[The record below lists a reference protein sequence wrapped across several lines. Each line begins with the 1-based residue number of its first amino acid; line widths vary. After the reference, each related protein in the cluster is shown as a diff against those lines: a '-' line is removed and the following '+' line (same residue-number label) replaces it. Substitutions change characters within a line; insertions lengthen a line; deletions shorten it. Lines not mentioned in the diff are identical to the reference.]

1 MAAKNNLVRSI
12 KFLIISSIAAIA
24 LVACGGGELPDE
36 AANDLNPDISN
47 LLPIAIIVAT
57 PQNAAFDETVTLDGS
72 LSNDPDGDAI
82 ASYTWSQAGGEPI
95 EMSALDQIITSFVA
109 PGTPT
114 TITIQLVVTDAAG
127 NASEPAT
134 ASITVTEDG
143 EVPPAGDDDVPLT
156 AVFVSKSLGNDA
168 NSGTYRRPVA
178 TISRAI
184 DIAGANALSDIFVME
199 GTYEESAILKSGLNI
214 RGCAASWDA
223 NGNITYAASNAGTT
237 IKASAGNEQAILA
250 EGIHDT
256 SIECFSIVGGSTEG
270 QSFGMLVKDSQQIA
284 VRNTSFVTPG
294 SLVPGTLCSDL
305 EIKGSDGVSIAS
317 SAFRNSGLCND
328 YIAISADSSQDVEMD
343 ADAGNIDVTLYPG
356 SESSL
361 KAFQAVSSDAV
372 VFRGVRVIGSAPL
385 SSSAVFTGIALGDAT
400 DAVIEENEISVEG
413 TTEAAGLSLRCTDQ
427 VIHYTIEDNSISL
440 TDVSGSVTGVRVKC
454 GVPGGEF
461 DIDRNRFRL
470 VSDGDAAV
478 PILGIDVSADLK
490 PLDISLINNIFVMPL
505 PPWSDNSAKTGV
517 VLSKL
522 HATSTVSA
530 LHNTFIIIGNGEL
543 HAIDSNRDNVQF
555 STLGNIA
562 FVYGNNSNN
571 ALFRLPETCQTTYCA
586 RDVVANLVNDDCFGT
601 PLLMTYYYDTST
613 EILAVINEC
622 DLASPPAQCTS
633 SAVDRRD
640 NQIVDLNMLSFD
652 FAAGELTA
660 TYQAFAKDLGP
671 LPTSVTVDVDGN
683 ARDLLPDIGATEY

>member
-156 AVFVSKSLGNDA
+156 AVFVSKSLGIDT

-178 TISRAI
+178 TISRGI
-184 DIAGANALSDIFVME
+184 EIAGANALSDIFVME
-199 GTYEESAILKSGLNI
+199 GAYEESALLKSGLNI
-214 RGCAASWDA
+214 RGCAASWDE

-237 IKASAGNEQAILA
+237 IKAPAGSEQAILA

-328 YIAISADSSQDVEMD
+328 YIAVSADSSQDVEMD
-343 ADAGNIDVTLYPG
+343 ADAGSIDVTLYPG

-361 KAFQAVSSDAV
+361 KAFQAITCDQVI
-372 VFRGVRVIGSAPL
+372 FRGVMIADSADLPAT
-385 SSSAVFTGIALGDAT
+385 AVFTGIALNDVTNAT
-400 DAVIEENEISVEG
+400 IEDNNIDIKGGSIATG
-413 TTEAAGLSLRCTDQ
+413 ASLRCTDPA
-427 VIHYTIEDNSISL
+427 VPADVHYTVSDNSFSME
-440 TDVSGSVTGVRVKC
+440 DVTGGATGIRVNC
-454 GVPGGEF
+454 NVPYGDF

-470 VSDGDAAV
+470 VPKGNTEMN
-478 PILGIDVSADLK
+478 ILGVEIEAQMR
-490 PLDISLINNIFVMPL
+490 PLNISIINNIFVMPI
-505 PPWSDNSAKTGV
+505 SSSGIDKADKTGIT
-517 VLSKL
+517 LSNL
-522 HATSTVSA
+522 DTESTISA
-530 LHNTFIIIGNGEL
+530 LHNTFITIGSDGEL
-543 HAIDSNRDNVQF
+543 HAINSNCGDVQF

-562 FVYGNNSNN
+562 FVCGNNSNN
-571 ALFRLPETCQTTYCA
+571 ALFRLPEACQTSYCA
-586 RDVVANLVNDDCFGT
+586 RNVVANLVNNDCFGT
-601 PLLMTYYYDTST
+601 SLWMTYYYDTDGT
-613 EILAVINEC
+613 EDLDVINEGVS
-622 DLASPPAQCTS
+622 LE
-633 SAVDRRD
+633 VDRRD
-640 NQIVDLNMLSFD
+640 NQIAGLLIPYFDL
-652 FAAGELTA
+652 AAGELTA

-683 ARDLLPDIGATEY
+683 ARDGLPDIGATEY